1 MLILASDR
9 EEVRRRWQQALSE
22 REIQDAVTLEDLAQ
36 RLKSHPDTIAF
47 VHCKLEGLEDSSDIR
62 RLRTAFPNARL
73 VLFADRPDEEQ
84 GLRLLRLGVHG
95 YGNTFMRADLLRQV
109 ASVVDDG
116 EVWVGWKLVQRL
128 VHKRDQPEPDPEEE
142 KAWHSLTPR
151 EREIIALVVS
161 GQPYKTIAKRL
172 DITERTV
179 KAHVSA
185 VLHKLGLKDRTQLL
199 IYLKDRGI

>member
-9 EEVRRRWQQALSE
+9 EEVRRRWQQALDRDTVDAHRFSE
-22 REIQDAVTLEDLAQ
+22 LGRL
-36 RLKSHPDTIAF
+36 LKSHPTAIAF
-47 VHCKLEGLEDSSDIR
+47 VHCKLADLHDGEDIR
-62 RLRTAFPNARL
+62 RLRALFPHARL

-128 VHKRDQPEPDPEEE
+128 VHKDDHREPDPEEE
-142 KAWHSLTPR
+142 KAWRSLTPR
-151 EREIIALVVS
+151 EKEIIALVVS
-161 GQPYKTIAKRL
+161 GQPYKTIARRL
-172 DITERTV
+172 EITERTV